1 MILPN
6 RRAEL
11 VVLACLCALFGF
23 MAFTA
28 FGYSLRDALGPGAG
42 FFPFWLG
49 TLGVLLSVALFV
61 QSWRGR
67 AIGEA
72 TQALLPRGEGAR
84 RAAALVAGLA
94 VVALALQPLGFR
106 LSMLV
111 FTAGLLLALGVRRPL
126 PIAVFALAA
135 SFGLFHVFYYWL
147 QVPLPIGV
155 LGI

>member
-1 MILPN
+1 VILPN

-23 MAFTA
+23 MTVTA

-49 TLGVLLSVALFV
+49 ALGMVLSLALFV

-67 AIGEA
+67 AIGEG

-84 RAAALVAGLA
+84 RVAALVAGL
-94 VVALALQPLGFR
+94 VVVSLLLQPLGFR
-106 LSMLV
+106 LAMLV
-111 FTAGLLLALGVRRPL
+111 FTAGLLLALGVRRPVL
-126 PIAVFALAA
+126 IAIFALAS

>member
-1 MILPN
+1 MAQDISPS

-11 VVLACLCALFGF
+11 VVLACLCALCGL
-23 MAFTA
+23 MAITA
-28 FGYSLRDALGPGAG
+28 FGYSLSDALGPGAG

-49 TLGVLLSVALFV
+49 ALGMVLSVALFV
-61 QSWRGR
+61 QSWRGH
-67 AIGEA
+67 AIGDS

-111 FTAGLLLALGVRRPL
+111 FTAGLLLALGVRRPVAIVL
-126 PIAVFALAA
+126 FALA
-135 SFGLFHVFYYWL
+135 SS
-147 QVPLPIGV
+147 
-155 LGI
+155 